1 MTLSPY
7 LLAVF
12 SPLDELPAISTCKY
26 IAIPDRFGPI
36 QNQLRVAQF
45 VLDEPGKCQGLDI
58 EGRMFVTIGRGRA
71 SSGLI
76 RAILAIESSGP
87 ETAA

>member
-7 LLAVF
+7 LRAVI
-12 SPLDELPAISTCKY
+12 SPLDDLRAIATCKY

-36 QNQLRVAQF
+36 QNQPRVAQS
-45 VLDEPGKCQGLDI
+45 VLDGSGKCQGLDI
-58 EGRMFVTIGRGRA
+58 ERRMFVTIGQGRA
-71 SSGLI
+71 SSSLI
-76 RAILAIESSGP
+76 RAILAIKSSGP